1 MSQNKMFDHCSTK
14 SKQVC
19 KNSYLRFVLHFY
31 VRNLIFQI
39 FFIQIRAYFSRKTTK
54 VIENDRNGSWI
65 SFSSR

>member
-1 MSQNKMFDHCSTK
+1 MSQNKIRPLLDYK

-19 KNSYLRFVLHFY
+19 KNGYLRFVLHFY

>member
-1 MSQNKMFDHCSTK
+1 M
-14 SKQVC
+14 VIYV
-19 KNSYLRFVLHFY
+19 SYAHFY